1 MFSRLINKVVKRE
14 DLTLNESMQAMHDII
29 EGRLTDA
36 QISALLT
43 SLSMKGETIDEIT
56 GFAKV
61 MRDSAKYVN
70 PQGSKTVDVCGTGGD
85 AKGTFNIST
94 TVGFVLAGAGLKV
107 AKHGNMAVS
116 SKCGSADV
124 LRVLGVN
131 IDADIETVERC
142 IEKANI
148 GFIFA
153 PLLHKAMKNV
163 SMVRKQMGVKT
174 IFNILGPITN
184 PARVEYQVIGVYN
197 QALTQTVA
205 YVLKNLG
212 SKHAFVVHGMDGLD
226 EISITERTRVSEL
239 INNEI
244 KNCYI
249 SPEDFKMKRGPLADL
264 VVNTPEE
271 SADAIKGVLNGETGS
286 RRDIVLLNAAAAITA
301 VKDLDDMNEGIEI
314 AAQSIDSKGALDS
327 LERLIEVSH
336 S

>member
-1 MFSRLINKVVKRE
+1 MFSRLINKVVNRE
-14 DLTLNESMQAMHDII
+14 DLTLNESMQAMYDII

-61 MRDSAKYVN
+61 MRDMARYVN
-70 PQGSKTVDVCGTGGD
+70 PQSSKAVDVCGTGGD
-85 AKGTFNIST
+85 RKGTFNIST
-94 TVGFVLAGAGLKV
+94 AVGFVLAGAGLKV
-107 AKHGNMAVS
+107 AKHGNRAS
-116 SKCGSADV
+116 SSQCGSADV
-124 LRVLGVN
+124 LKILGVN

-148 GFIFA
+148 GFLFA

-163 SMVRKQMGVKT
+163 SMIRKQIGVKT

-197 QALTQTVA
+197 SDLTQTVA
-205 YVLKNLG
+205 SVLKNLG
-212 SKHAFVVHGMDGLD
+212 SKHAFVVYGMDGLD

-244 KNCYI
+244 KSYYI
-249 SPEDFKMKRGPLADL
+249 SPEDFNMKRGRMADL

-271 SADAIKGVLNGETGS
+271 SADAIKRVLNGETGS
-286 RRDIVLLNAAAAITA
+286 RRDIVLLNAAAAISA
-301 VKDLDDMNEGIEI
+301 VKDLEKINGAIEI
-314 AAQSIDSKGALDS
+314 AAQSIDSKKALDS
-327 LERLIEVSH
+327 LKTLIEISH
-336 S
+336 P